1 MKTKLSRSIAV
12 LCAVIMA
19 AAMCLTGCGGSS
31 SAGGEGGEQELL
43 KKVLADGKLV
53 VTMNTGNEPWTF
65 VDGDDYDG
73 FAIALVRGY
82 CEAMEIELEVQP
94 MEFESMIPAVNEG
107 TVDMVCTNLSRTV
120 PRSQNVM
127 FTDSIG
133 VDYGVAVIKKGAF
146 KKLEELNKSGI
157 TLTTEAG
164 TVHEEVGKSTFPDAE
179 MKTVD
184 STPNALQAVK
194 SSKAD
199 AFLTNLQIAKEMVAK
214 DNTIEIMDENV
225 FTDPMAFAVNSSYL
239 SASFLNSFG
248 VYLKNIKADG
258 TFAKMW
264 NEYLGNDWYPDP
276 TQVSL

>member
-1 MKTKLSRSIAV
+1 MKSKFFKSIAV
-12 LCAVIMA
+12 ASAVLVA
-19 AAMCLTGCGGSS
+19 VAMCLTGCGGSS
-31 SAGGEGGEQELL
+31 SAGGGGETELL
-43 KKVLADGKLV
+43 EKVMADGKLV

-82 CEAMEIELEVQP
+82 CEAMEIELEVKP

-120 PRSQNVM
+120 PRSQKVM

-146 KKLEELNKSGI
+146 KSLEDLNNKNV

-164 TVHEEVGKSTFPDAE
+164 TVHEEVGKSTFPDAT

-194 SSKAD
+194 SGKAD
-199 AFLTNLQIAKEMVAK
+199 VFLTNLQIAKEMAAK
-214 DNTIEIMDENV
+214 DNTIEIMEENV

-239 SASFLNSFG
+239 SASFLNSFN

-264 NEYLGNDWYPDP
+264 NQYLGNDWYPDP
-276 TQVSL
+276 TQVAL

>member
-1 MKTKLSRSIAV
+1 MKAKLFKRLAV
-12 LCAVIMA
+12 VSAVVVTM
-19 AAMCLTGCGGSS
+19 AMCLTGCGGGQATD
-31 SAGGEGGEQELL
+31 AGGGKELL
-43 KKVLADGKLV
+43 AKVKENGKLT

-73 FAIALVRGY
+73 FAIALVKGY
-82 CEAMEIELEVQP
+82 CESMEIKLEVKP

-133 VDYGVAVIKKGAF
+133 VDYGVAVIKKGDFA
-146 KKLEELNKSGI
+146 KLEDLNKSGV

-164 TVHEEVGKSTFPDAE
+164 TVHEEVGKSKFPDAE

-184 STPNALQAVK
+184 STPNALQALK
-194 SSKAD
+194 SGKAN

-214 DNTIEIMDENV
+214 DDTIEIMKENV

-239 SASFLNSFG
+239 SSSFLNSFN
-248 VYLKNIKADG
+248 VYLENIKADG

-264 NEYLGNDWYPDP
+264 NEYLKNDWYPDA

>member
-1 MKTKLSRSIAV
+1 MKSKLFKKLAV
-12 LCAVIMA
+12 VSAVVVAMT
-19 AAMCLTGCGGSS
+19 MCLTGCGSGASS
-31 SAGGEGGEQELL
+31 DAGGQELL
-43 KKVLADGKLV
+43 AKVKESGKLT

-73 FAIALVRGY
+73 FAIALVKGY
-82 CEAMEIELEVQP
+82 CESMEIELEVQP

-133 VDYGVAVIKKGAF
+133 VDYGVAVINKGTF
-146 KKLEELNKSGI
+146 TKLEELNSSDV
-157 TLTTEAG
+157 TLTTESG
-164 TVHEEVGKSTFPDAE
+164 TVHEEVGKSTFPDAT
-179 MKTVD
+179 MSTVD

-194 SSKAD
+194 SGKAD

-214 DNTIEIMDENV
+214 DDTIEIMEENV

-239 SASFLNSFG
+239 SSSFLNSFN
-248 VYLKNIKADG
+248 VYLENIKADG

-264 NEYLGNDWYPDP
+264 NEYLGNDWYPDA